1 MSPSRPVRGQN
12 AFVITAVEMKQL
24 RAELTTAGVFRH
36 HEAASWGKLAFLL
49 AIIGACMTGVVL
61 GPLWLAFLLVPAA
74 SVCATSAAMLGH
86 EGSHRSFSKKPSH
99 NHLLNYITFP
109 LLGGL
114 SALYWRNKHDGG
126 HHGHPNVVGEDPDI
140 GLWPMT
146 SCQENHLNSNAVRR
160 WFQRNLQGVMFWPL
174 TLLLPVM
181 MRIMSVKYLVTHA
194 RRHGV
199 SFGWAMD
206 VTSLVAH
213 YTLWLVVP
221 SLIWGFGPA
230 MLVYATVWT
239 IVGGLLAL
247 IFAPAH
253 MGLPVVVEQN
263 NDWQHHLET
272 TRNLVL
278 PRPLRYFFIGLDYQ
292 VEHHLFPKIP
302 HQELPRAAEITK
314 AWCARVGV
322 PHQEITYGAA
332 VVDVTRFMHNAWKHP
347 AQTGA
352 QVRGTVVEPVR
363 AAA

>member
-1 MSPSRPVRGQN
+1 M
-12 AFVITAVEMKQL
+12 
-24 RAELTTAGVFRH
+24 
-36 HEAASWGKLAFLL
+36 
-49 AIIGACMTGVVL
+49 

-86 EGSHRSFSKKPSH
+86 EGSHRSFSKNPAR

-146 SCQENHLNSNAVRR
+146 SCQENHLKSNALRR

-174 TLLLPVM
+174 TLLLPLM
-181 MRIMSVKYLVTHA
+181 MRFMSVKYLTTHV
-194 RRHGV
+194 RRHGL
-199 SFGWAMD
+199 SFGWVAD
-206 VTSLVAH
+206 VASLVAH

-221 SLIWGFGPA
+221 SLIWGFAPA
-230 MLVYATVWT
+230 ILVYGVLWT

-352 QVRGTVVEPVR
+352 QVRGTVDEPTR